1 MGRRTYEQNVLDHGV
16 GAYFRRVDGPSG
28 DYWTKVQLPA
38 FGLVLDYILSTLLWG
53 VLNGDQDEKRS
64 RCNKFVGVTTAR
76 QLNINRKEKIMGLFD
91 FVKEIG
97 NKLFNREEDA
107 AEKIKKH
114 IEESNPGIEGLAVN
128 YKDGVVSISGE
139 ATSAEAME
147 KAVLMAGNVQ
157 GVSEVK
163 VDGLHAPPA
172 QSKVEYYIIKKGD
185 TLSAIAKQ
193 FYGKA
198 NEYPKIFEA
207 NREVIKDP
215 DKIFPGQK
223 IRIPLG

>member
-1 MGRRTYEQNVLDHGV
+1 
-16 GAYFRRVDGPSG
+16 
-28 DYWTKVQLPA
+28 
-38 FGLVLDYILSTLLWG
+38 
-53 VLNGDQDEKRS
+53 
-64 RCNKFVGVTTAR
+64 
-76 QLNINRKEKIMGLFD
+76 MGLFD

-97 NKLFNREEDA
+97 RKLFNRDEEA

-114 IEESNPGIEGLAVN
+114 IEESNPGIEGLQVEFN
-128 YKDGVVSISGE
+128 NGVVSISGQ

-163 VDGLHAPPA
+163 IDKLQAPPVRA
-172 QSKVEYYIIKKGD
+172 KVEYYIIKKGD

-198 NEYPKIFEA
+198 NDYPKIFEA

-215 DKIFPGQK
+215 NLIFPGQK